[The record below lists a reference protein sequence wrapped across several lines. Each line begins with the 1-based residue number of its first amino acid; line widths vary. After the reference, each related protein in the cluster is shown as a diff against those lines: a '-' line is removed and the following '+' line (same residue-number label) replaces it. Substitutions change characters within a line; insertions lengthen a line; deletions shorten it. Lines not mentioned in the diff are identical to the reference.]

1 MWRRAVS
8 SSSTTPQLLL
18 RKLSPPSAAP
28 SLTIVRS
35 LTTTSSATTPPHSHT
50 LFSAPLSGN
59 TLKKVED
66 VMPIATGHERE
77 ELEAALQGRNV
88 LEINYPVGPFGTKDS
103 PAIVKSVFDKRI
115 VGCPGG
121 EGEDEHDVVWFW
133 LEKGKPHECPVCS
146 QYFKP
151 HQITELCFSS
161 LWLLQDKGLL

>member
-88 LEINYPVGPFGTKDS
+88 LEINYPVGPFGTK
-103 PAIVKSVFDKRI
+103 
-115 VGCPGG
+115 
-121 EGEDEHDVVWFW
+121 
-133 LEKGKPHECPVCS
+133 
-146 QYFKP
+146 P

-161 LWLLQDKGLL
+161 LWLLQVLILLNCCNNSREVDFLYFCN